1 MVSVGMEG
9 ATEVEDQSGKS
20 VTLSNENIDAM
31 NKDQLYHDILNR
43 EIKGNNSTAK
53 KDLNDLLKVE
63 MKNSVRNVTI
73 AECKKKLAHFRK
85 RQRGAHS
92 K

>member
-43 EIKGNNSTAK
+43 EIKVNNSTAK

-73 AECKKKLAHFRK
+73 AECKTNLAHFRK